1 MKLSESIVNDLLRE
15 VDSLTYRIRVIN
27 QCLGTAS
34 NIRLKARL
42 INENNTIYKRIS
54 EINEVSE
61 LLNENSSDKIS
72 FSALLKEKSMRSLNE
87 LKTGRNLFFL

>member
-1 MKLSESIVNDLLRE
+1 MKLSESIVNDLFRE
-15 VDSLTYRIRVIN
+15 VDSLTYRIRVIK
-27 QCLGTAS
+27 QCLVTAS

-54 EINEVSE
+54 EINELSE
-61 LLNENSSDKIS
+61 LLHENSSDKIS